1 MGGGDTVEMG
11 PVIVF
16 VVPRGILAVGV
27 ATARLSSVRAW
38 AGDGVATCVDVSV
51 CKTPPADTA
60 KGVTF
65 GFRNVKS
72 R

>member
-1 MGGGDTVEMG
+1 MGGDTVEMG

-16 VVPRGILAVGV
+16 FVPHGILAVGV
-27 ATARLSSVRAW
+27 ATAHLSVRVW
-38 AGDGVATCVDVSV
+38 AGEGVATCVDVSV
-51 CKTPPADTA
+51 CKTPPADTS